1 VRKAAFALLLT
12 ACLVSA
18 ESAGA
23 RVVATLHPAR
33 AALQQGPSLEAIRAL
48 DVDGRQ
54 LAVATARTREFGV
67 EADRV
72 TVYDLERRAARYE
85 VEIPPRSPLIS
96 LDVGSGGSLAVDTGA
111 GGTQCQD
118 TVTIHGPAGAETGR
132 VRACRVVAELAD
144 ETIVV
149 IPAVSV
155 ARSSRWQPA
164 QRPAGHSSGSAEWC

>member
-1 VRKAAFALLLT
+1 M
-12 ACLVSA
+12 
-18 ESAGA
+18 
-23 RVVATLHPAR
+23 
-33 AALQQGPSLEAIRAL
+33 
-48 DVDGRQ
+48 
-54 LAVATARTREFGV
+54 
-67 EADRV
+67 

-132 VRACRVVAELAD
+132 VAACRLVAELAD